1 MDLDCTTYHNLL
13 SSWDDGTKSN
23 DSEVWWIWIDRG
35 LNEEKRWHKEKYQ
48 IRFLPKPHVITKV
61 MNVNLE
67 RCQKQ

>member
-1 MDLDCTTYHNLL
+1 MPIHCSNGFRLHNLL

-23 DSEVWWIWIDRG
+23 DSKVWWIWIDRG
-35 LNEEKRWHKEKYQ
+35 LQHEDDIKKISNSLS
-48 IRFLPKPHVITKV
+48 IAVITKV